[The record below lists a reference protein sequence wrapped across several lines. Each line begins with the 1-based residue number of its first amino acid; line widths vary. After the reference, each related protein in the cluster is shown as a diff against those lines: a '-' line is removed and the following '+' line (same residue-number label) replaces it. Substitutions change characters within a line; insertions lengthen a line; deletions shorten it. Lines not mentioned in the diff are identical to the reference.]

1 MTIKPSGAFAIQ
13 GDTMQILYNSENFSI
28 VQFDVALTATPAAAS
43 APSVDS
49 AGIAA
54 TVEPAPLTYGG
65 FEIVDKFARKETFL
79 HGAMAEVFKEA
90 VQALI
95 ETRPSEEEIDDYL
108 ERFTSLM
115 QQPVVMH

>member
-1 MTIKPSGAFAIQ
+1 
-13 GDTMQILYNSENFSI
+13 MQILYNSENFSI
-28 VQFDVALTATPAAAS
+28 VQFDVAQPAAADLAAVVTAS
-43 APSVDS
+43 AAAALSPPAQIST
-49 AGIAA
+49 AAA
-54 TVEPAPLTYGG
+54 TPTEPAPLSFGG
-65 FEIVDKFARKETFL
+65 FDIVDKFARKETFL
-79 HGAMAEVFKEA
+79 HVAMAEAFKEG

>member
-1 MTIKPSGAFAIQ
+1 
-13 GDTMQILYNSENFSI
+13 MQILYNSENFSI
-28 VQFDVALTATPAAAS
+28 VQFDVAQNATPEELQAS
-43 APSVDS
+43 QTA
-49 AGIAA
+49 
-54 TVEPAPLTYGG
+54 LTYGG

-79 HGAMAEVFKEA
+79 HGAMAEVFKEG

-95 ETRPSEEEIDDYL
+95 ETRPSEEEIDDYI

>member
-1 MTIKPSGAFAIQ
+1 
-13 GDTMQILYNSENFSI
+13 MQILYNSENFSI
-28 VQFDVALTATPAAAS
+28 VQFDVAQPAAADRAGVAVAVIPALS
-43 APSVDS
+43 APTQIST
-49 AGIAA
+49 AA
-54 TVEPAPLTYGG
+54 APPTEPAPLSFGG

-79 HGAMAEVFKEA
+79 HGAMAEAFKEG

-108 ERFTSLM
+108 ERFTSMM

>member
-1 MTIKPSGAFAIQ
+1 
-13 GDTMQILYNSENFSI
+13 MQILYNSENFSI
-28 VQFDVALTATPAAAS
+28 VQFDVDQPAS
-43 APSVDS
+43 APATAPTTADALATTSTATTPALIS
-49 AGIAA
+49 TATAA
-54 TVEPAPLTYGG
+54 PSGPATLTFGG

-79 HGAMAEVFKEA
+79 HGAMAEAFKEG

>member
-1 MTIKPSGAFAIQ
+1 
-13 GDTMQILYNSENFSI
+13 MQILYNSENFSI
-28 VQFDVALTATPAAAS
+28 VQFDVAQPAAADLAAVVTAS
-43 APSVDS
+43 A
-49 AGIAA
+49 AA
-54 TVEPAPLTYGG
+54 ALPASMPPTQISTAVATPTEPAPLSFGG

-79 HGAMAEVFKEA
+79 HGAMAEAFKEG

-108 ERFTSLM
+108 ERFTSMM